1 MRKFLIAAL
10 LLAPVAVSSGCA
22 QSEDIDA
29 GEYVDGERKLTDHGA
44 FTVVLSN
51 EDGAAL
57 VGSNT
62 FYLDVQ
68 FPDPSNPRAEG
79 KGIPGAK
86 ISLDAHMP
94 NGDYV
99 MDVVPEVHYMGEGQY
114 MFDGVVLDQPGVW
127 QLDFEIAV
135 GKTVRETVTYTFE
148 VE

>member
-1 MRKFLIAAL
+1 MRKLLIAAL
-10 LLAPVAVSSGCA
+10 LLAPVAGCA

-29 GEYVDGERKLTDHGA
+29 GEYVDGQRKLTDHGA

-51 EDGAAL
+51 EAGAP
-57 VGSNT
+57 VIGTNT

-68 FPDPSNPRAEG
+68 FPDPNDPRADG

-99 MDVVPEVHYMGEGQY
+99 MDVVPEVHYMGDGHY
-114 MFDGVVLDQPGVW
+114 MFDGVVLDEGGVW

-135 GKTVRETVTYTFE
+135 GKTVRETVTYAFE

>member
-10 LLAPVAVSSGCA
+10 LLAPVAGCA

-51 EDGAAL
+51 EDGAAV
-57 VGSNT
+57 VGENT

-68 FPDPSNPRAEG
+68 FPDPENPRAEG

-86 ISLDAHMP
+86 VSLDAYMP
-94 NGDYV
+94 NGEYV
-99 MDVVPEVHYMGEGQY
+99 VDVVPEVHYMGEGQY
-114 MFDGVVLDQPGVW
+114 MFEGVVLDQAGVW
-127 QLDFEIAV
+127 QFDFEIAV
-135 GKTVRETVTYTFE
+135 GKTVRESVSFAFE